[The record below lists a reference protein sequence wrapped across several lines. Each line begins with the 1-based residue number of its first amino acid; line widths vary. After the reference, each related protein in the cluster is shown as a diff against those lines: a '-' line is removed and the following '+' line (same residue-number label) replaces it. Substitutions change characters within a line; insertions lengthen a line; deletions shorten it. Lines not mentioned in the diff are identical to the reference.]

1 MALIKC
7 PECGTEV
14 SSEAELCPKCGYPIK
29 AKMSD
34 KQEQN
39 KKITAEQGVKEG
51 GNLSSE
57 AASYEIYSGIISG
70 GKSGAS
76 LHKKSSK
83 KFMAGIVAVAVV
95 LIIFFASTNTLS
107 SEEKAQVADVT
118 ASIDAIGTVNKNSGD
133 EIESAREDYD
143 ALSAKCKRHV
153 KNAKILSDAEI
164 SYDQIMADDAAK
176 LIAKLD
182 KITVDSGEDIKVAQS
197 AYGKLS
203 DSQKALVKNSN
214 LLETADDRYNEA

>member
-14 SSEAELCPKCGYPIK
+14 SSEAEFCPKCGYPIK

-83 KFMAGIVAVAVV
+83 KFMAGI
-95 LIIFFASTNTLS
+95 
-107 SEEKAQVADVT
+107 
-118 ASIDAIGTVNKNSGD
+118 
-133 EIESAREDYD
+133 R
-143 ALSAKCKRHV
+143 R
-153 KNAKILSDAEI
+153 SDNHI
-164 SYDQIMADDAAK
+164 
-176 LIAKLD
+176 
-182 KITVDSGEDIKVAQS
+182 
-197 AYGKLS
+197 
-203 DSQKALVKNSN
+203 SQKTLFQRVYSPVHP
-214 LLETADDRYNEA
+214 